1 MLDSNG
7 WKFLWIV
14 ISVGSI
20 WGCAE
25 AVSSRRISETDN
37 RILTQADSGKTVE
50 MHVGEIFQIS
60 LKGNP
65 TTGYTWHVRDTD
77 ETVIRQTGDP
87 VHVADSGLMGAG
99 GKTTFRFQVIR
110 AGDVSL
116 ILDYRRSFENRP
128 EPEKRFIIRIII
140 R

>member
-1 MLDSNG
+1 MFDSNR
-7 WKFLWIV
+7 WKSLWIV

-20 WGCAE
+20 WGCAQ
-25 AVSSRRISETDN
+25 AISSRQISEVND
-37 RILTQADSGKTVE
+37 RILTEADAGKTVE

-60 LKGNP
+60 LRGNP

-99 GKTTFRFQVIR
+99 GKTTFRFQAIR
-110 AGDVSL
+110 AGEVFL
-116 ILDYRRSFENRP
+116 ILDYRRSFENKP
-128 EPEKRFIIRIII
+128 EPEKQFEIRLIIR
-140 R
+140 